1 MIKEQ
6 SKSEA
11 KERDRILK
19 DFLEEFFDFYTLRKV
34 GFFPKEMKK
43 KDIHGQAD
51 RICKQFGYETVFEYG
66 ANTIRCHISY
76 ADGHRPQHVDEN
88 GELQQEAFIT
98 EIGGIYE

>member
-1 MIKEQ
+1 MKKEQ

-19 DFLEEFFDFYTLRKV
+19 NFLDEFFDFYTLRKV

-43 KDIHGQAD
+43 SDIHGQAK
-51 RICKQFGYETVFEYG
+51 RICQWFGFKTVFEYG
-66 ANTIRCHISY
+66 VDKIRCHISY
-76 ADGHRPQHVDEN
+76 ADGHSPQHVDQN
-88 GELQQEAFIT
+88 GDLQQEPFIT

>member
-1 MIKEQ
+1 MKKEK

-19 DFLEEFFDFYTLRKV
+19 NFLEEFFDFYTLRKV

-43 KDIHGQAD
+43 ADIHGQAE
-51 RICKQFGYETVFEYG
+51 RICKHFGYKIVFEYG
-66 ANTIRCHISY
+66 VNKIRCHISY
-76 ADGHRPQHVDEN
+76 ADGHRPQHIDVD
-88 GELQQEAFIT
+88 GELQQEPFIT